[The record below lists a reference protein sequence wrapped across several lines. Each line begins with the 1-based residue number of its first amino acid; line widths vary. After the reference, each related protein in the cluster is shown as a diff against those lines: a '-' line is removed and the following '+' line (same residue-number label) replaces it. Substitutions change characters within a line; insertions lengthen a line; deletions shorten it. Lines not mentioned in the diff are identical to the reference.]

1 MNGHQDSTAERIVAD
16 ALDAIIYAGHD
27 GTIRLW
33 NHGAERMFG
42 WSAQEA
48 QGKSLD
54 IIIPEKHRPAHWRG
68 WDRVMASGET
78 RYGSDPLSVP
88 GVRKDG
94 STLSL
99 DFTIIMLKDAG
110 GEVEG
115 VAAILRDVS
124 QRWQET
130 RELRRRV
137 RELTQTRDADTR

>member
-1 MNGHQDSTAERIVAD
+1 MDTHRIAERIVAD

-33 NHGAERMFG
+33 NRGAEVMFG

-48 QGKSLD
+48 EGKSLD

-78 RYGSDPLSVP
+78 KYGSDPLSVP
-88 GVRKDG
+88 GIRKDG

-99 DFTIIMLKDAG
+99 DFTIVMLTDEG

-124 QRWQET
+124 KRWQET
-130 RELRRRV
+130 RELRRQI
-137 RELTQTRDADTR
+137 RELSQAPDADPR

>member
-1 MNGHQDSTAERIVAD
+1 MDTHRIAERIVAD
-16 ALDAIIYAGHD
+16 ALDAIIYAGRD
-27 GTIRLW
+27 GTIQLW
-33 NHGAERMFG
+33 NRGAEVMFG

-48 QGKSLD
+48 EGKSLD

-78 RYGSDPLSVP
+78 KYGSDPLSVP
-88 GVRKDG
+88 GIRKDG

-99 DFTIIMLKDAG
+99 DFTIVMLTDEG

-124 QRWQET
+124 KRWQET
-130 RELRRRV
+130 RELRRQI
-137 RELTQTRDADTR
+137 RELSQAPDSGTR

>member
-1 MNGHQDSTAERIVAD
+1 MDTHRIAERIVAD
-16 ALDAIIYAGHD
+16 ALDAIIYAGRD

-33 NHGAERMFG
+33 NRGAEVMFG

-48 QGKSLD
+48 EGKSLD

-78 RYGSDPLSVP
+78 KYGSDPLSVP
-88 GVRKDG
+88 GIRKDG

-99 DFTIIMLKDAG
+99 DFTIVMLTDEG
-110 GEVEG
+110 GEVGG

-124 QRWQET
+124 KRWQET
-130 RELRRRV
+130 RELRRQI
-137 RELTQTRDADTR
+137 RELSQAPDSGTR

>member
-1 MNGHQDSTAERIVAD
+1 MDTHRIAERIVAD
-16 ALDAIIYAGHD
+16 ALDAIIYAGRD

-33 NHGAERMFG
+33 NRGAEVMFG

-48 QGKSLD
+48 EGKSLD

-68 WDRVMASGET
+68 WDRVMVSGET
-78 RYGSDPLSVP
+78 KYGSDPLSVP
-88 GVRKDG
+88 GIRKDG

-99 DFTIIMLKDAG
+99 DFTIVLLSGEG

-124 QRWQET
+124 KRWQET
-130 RELRRRV
+130 RELRRQI
-137 RELTQTRDADTR
+137 RELSQAPDSGTR

>member
-33 NHGAERMFG
+33 NHGAEVMFG

-48 QGKSLD
+48 EGKSLD

-78 RYGSDPLSVP
+78 KYGSDPLSVP
-88 GVRKDG
+88 GIRKDG

-99 DFTIIMLKDAG
+99 DFTIVMLTDEG

-124 QRWQET
+124 KRWQET
-130 RELRRRV
+130 RELRRQI
-137 RELTQTRDADTR
+137 RELSQAPDSGTR

>member
-1 MNGHQDSTAERIVAD
+1 MDTHRIAERIVAD
-16 ALDAIIYAGHD
+16 ALDAIIYAGRD
-27 GTIRLW
+27 GTIQLW
-33 NHGAERMFG
+33 NRGAEVMFG

-48 QGKSLD
+48 EGKSLD

-78 RYGSDPLSVP
+78 KYGSDPLSVP
-88 GVRKDG
+88 GIRKDG

-99 DFTIIMLKDAG
+99 DFTIVMLTDEG

-124 QRWQET
+124 KRWQET
-130 RELRRRV
+130 RELRRQI
-137 RELTQTRDADTR
+137 RELSQAPDADPR

>member
-1 MNGHQDSTAERIVAD
+1 MDTHRIAERIVAD
-16 ALDAIIYAGHD
+16 ALDAIIYAGRD

-33 NHGAERMFG
+33 NRGAEVMFG

-48 QGKSLD
+48 EGKSLD

-78 RYGSDPLSVP
+78 KYGSDPLSVP
-88 GVRKDG
+88 GIRKDG

-99 DFTIIMLKDAG
+99 DFTIVMLTDEG

-124 QRWQET
+124 KRWQET
-130 RELRRRV
+130 RELRRQI
-137 RELTQTRDADTR
+137 RELSQAPDSGTR